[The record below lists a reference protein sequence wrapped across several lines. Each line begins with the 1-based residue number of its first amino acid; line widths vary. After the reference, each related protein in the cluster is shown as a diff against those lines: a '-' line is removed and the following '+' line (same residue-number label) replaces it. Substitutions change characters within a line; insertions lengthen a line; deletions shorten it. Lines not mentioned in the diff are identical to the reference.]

1 MSLLHI
7 HGGEPSS
14 EFSRFVF
21 EVLIDALFDLL
32 VLVPFLFLT
41 YLLMEFIEHNAKGK
55 VEGFMKKAGDCGS
68 VFGAVLGAI
77 PQCGFS
83 AAASSLFCGRVISM
97 GTLVAVFLSTSDEMI
112 PILLSGSVPPL
123 RVLFIVIYKIAVA
136 ALVGLLLDF
145 VLRLMKKG
153 KQEINIDAF
162 CEVDG
167 CGCERGVFHS
177 ALYHT
182 LKITA
187 FVFAVTLVLNT
198 LIFFIGE
205 ERIAALVGAV
215 PLLSHFVA
223 ALVGFIPNCAAS
235 VMLATL
241 YSDGIISAGAMTAG
255 LFSGAGV
262 GMLVLLKQNKN
273 MRENATVLLTLF
285 VTGVVFGALLD
296 LILFI

>member
-1 MSLLHI
+1 MPLLHS
-7 HGGEPSS
+7 HS
-14 EFSRFVF
+14 EDSGILHAFLD
-21 EVLIDALFDLL
+21 EVLLHALRDLL
-32 VLVPFLFLT
+32 ILVPFLFLT
-41 YLLMEFIEHNAKGK
+41 YLLMEFIEHRAKGR
-55 VEGFMKKAGDCGS
+55 VEGFMKKAGGCGS
-68 VFGAVLGAI
+68 VAGALVGAV

-123 RVLFIVIYKIAVA
+123 RVLFIVLYKILVA
-136 ALVGLLLDF
+136 ALVGFLLDF
-145 VLRLMKKG
+145 LLRLMKKDER
-153 KQEINIDAF
+153 EINIDAL

-167 CGCERGVFHS
+167 CGCERGVFYS
-177 ALYHT
+177 ACHHT
-182 LKITA
+182 LKISV
-187 FVFAVTLVLNT
+187 FVFAVTLVLNA

-205 ERIAALVGAV
+205 DRISAVVGAL
-215 PLLSHFVA
+215 PLLSHFAA

-241 YSDGIISAGAMTAG
+241 YADGIISAGAMTAG

-273 MRENATVLLTLF
+273 IKENLVIFGVLF
-285 VTGVVFGALLD
+285 VSGVLFGALLD